1 MSDDNRIMEE
11 YRGPSKQYPKVERKF
26 FIRIVVGIVIIL
38 LGILGQQITIEL
50 SNTTVMVQG
59 PDPGAG
65 PSEIE
70 SGIDVTRTGGMLAM
84 LVGLVVNLKA
94 ITNYRD
100 EYGEIRENEPR
111 PETLFI
117 LGALVLTIAAIALA
131 GSIILPETTN

>member
-1 MSDDNRIMEE
+1 MSDDKRIMEE

-84 LVGLVVNLKA
+84 LVGAVVNLRA
-94 ITNYRD
+94 ITNYRE
-100 EYGEIRENEPR
+100 EYGEIKDTEKR

-117 LGALVLTIAAIALA
+117 LVTLALTLGALGLA
-131 GSIILPETTN
+131 GSFIL